1 MNKLKKLLIT
11 TILLLFSINIF
22 SQSSPEGS
30 CGGYGISGGKLDI
43 SKEDQICRFD
53 NLMKFIYKNS
63 PERFIYP
70 VGNTGSGID
79 ISKSAVGFDS
89 KGGIDIYKSY
99 EEMISMFPGDKL
111 INEFGLRRLLKAH
124 MILQN
129 PDVVSSK
136 LVKKLDK
143 VVKNIIVSLYTVN
156 QKDLAK
162 HTKTLKDKNKGIHHV
177 SSNGYE
183 AYFAELSFAN
193 NIQEKLIAEQKRLE
207 QQKKQEEK
215 ARFASN
221 YANLFSDSGTPLS
234 EKTVT
239 KKDDFDEPYKVT
251 EYYFSSGGREHEVF
265 FYCKRDISESAP
277 FNIVFNLSNNVDLKL
292 SGVFAGTIPNIK
304 FKLSDG
310 KTFNLDEIAM
320 LDYMKPG
327 SMSTLR
333 SDRSFWTLTAS
344 TEAFKEHYLKYMR
357 SYDKGYSGKFTL
369 SLPVSTLF
377 SSDEREVFTFN
388 PFHTSWYKSY
398 MNKCG

>member
-1 MNKLKKLLIT
+1 MMKLFKLFLT
-11 TILLLFSINIF
+11 TILLFFSVNIF
-22 SQSSPEGS
+22 SQASPEGS
-30 CGGYGISGGKLDI
+30 CDKFFNDEIIGGYGISGGKLDI

-70 VGNTGSGID
+70 VSNTES
-79 ISKSAVGFDS
+79 
-89 KGGIDIYKSY
+89 GIDIYKSY
-99 EEMISMFPGDKL
+99 EEMISMFPGDEL

-162 HTKTLKDKNKGIHHV
+162 HTDTLKHKNKGIHHV

-207 QQKKQEEK
+207 QQKKKEQK
-215 ARFASN
+215 RRFALN
-221 YANLFSDSGTPLS
+221 YPNIFSDSGSALS

-239 KKDDFDEPYKVT
+239 KKNDFDEPYKVT
-251 EYYFSSGGREHEVF
+251 EYYFSSGGREHEVI
-265 FYCKRDISESAP
+265 FYCKRDISESTP
-277 FNIVFNLSNNVDLKL
+277 FNIIFNLSNNVDLKI

-304 FKLSDG
+304 FRLSDG
-310 KTFNLDEIAM
+310 KTLSRTDLTAM
-320 LDYMKPG
+320 IDYMKPG
-327 SMSTLR
+327 STRTLR
-333 SDRSFWTLTAS
+333 SDRSYWTLSAS
-344 TEAFKEHYLKYMR
+344 EDAFKEHYLKYLKN
-357 SYDKGYSGKFTL
+357 YDKGYGGKFTL
-369 SLPVSTLF
+369 SIPVSTLF

-398 MNKCG
+398 KNKCG

>member
-11 TILLLFSINIF
+11 TILLLFSISIF
-22 SQSSPEGS
+22 SKSSSDVLHLLKVPSYGPEGS

-53 NLMKFIYKNS
+53 NLMKFTYKNS

-70 VGNTGSGID
+70 VGNTGNE
-79 ISKSAVGFDS
+79 
-89 KGGIDIYKSY
+89 IDIYKSY
-99 EEMISMFPGDKL
+99 EEMISKFPGDKL

-143 VVKNIIVSLYTVN
+143 VVKNIIVSLNTEN

-162 HTKTLKDKNKGIHHV
+162 HTKTLKGEKSGIHHV
-177 SSNGYE
+177 SGNGYK

-207 QQKKQEEK
+207 QQKKKEEK

-221 YANLFSDSGTPLS
+221 YANLFSDSGKPLS
-234 EKTVT
+234 EKTVN
-239 KKDDFDEPYKVT
+239 KKDNFDEPYKVT
-251 EYYFSSGGREHEVF
+251 EYYFSSGGREHEVVF
-265 FYCKRDISESAP
+265 FCDRDISETAS
-277 FNIVFNLSNNVDLKL
+277 FNIIFNLSSNVGLKL
-292 SGVFAGTIPNIK
+292 TGVYKGMIPNIK
-304 FKLSDG
+304 FRHSDG
-310 KTFNLDEIAM
+310 ETFSLDEIAIINY
-320 LDYMKPG
+320 LKPG
-327 SMSTLR
+327 SMTTLK
-333 SDRSFWTLTAS
+333 SDREYWILSAS
-344 TEAFKEHYLKYMR
+344 QDVFKEHYLKYLR
-357 SYDKGYSGKFTL
+357 NYNKGYTGEFTL
-369 SLPVSTLF
+369 SIPVTSLL
-377 SSDEREVFTFN
+377 SSDERDVYTFN
-388 PFHTSWYKSY
+388 PFHVSWYKSY